1 MSEPKQ
7 SSMSEKLTETLR
19 RLGGDVELAKG
30 LIGRIR
36 DKVPKS
42 LTFMEVCGTHTHAIS
57 KTGIR
62 KALTEKVKLL
72 SGPGCPVCVTP
83 DEEIDA
89 FISLA
94 GMKDV
99 VVTTFG
105 DMLHVPGTNGSLA
118 QERDRGRDIRVVYSP
133 LDVLD
138 MAEKE
143 KGKEFCFL
151 GVGFETTS
159 PTVLATVTEA
169 KRRGIRNF
177 SIYSSFKLIPPALR
191 MIAGH
196 PELKIDGF
204 VLPGHV
210 SAIIGTEPYRF
221 LVEEFRKPSVVAG
234 FEALDILEAVLL
246 MAEQVSADNPQ
257 LEIQYKRVVSPEGNR
272 HALDLIEGMCDRKD
286 TVWRG
291 LGVIPDTGL
300 RLKDEWEEF
309 DVERKLRLA
318 PISYGDTGASTGCR
332 CGDVLLGKI
341 TPPDCPLF
349 ASICTPES
357 PVGPCMVSSEGAC
370 AAYYKYER

>member
-1 MSEPKQ
+1 MAEQ
-7 SSMSEKLTETLR
+7 LTETLR
-19 RLGGDVELAKG
+19 RLGEDAELAKG

-36 DKVPKS
+36 ERVPKS

-57 KTGIR
+57 RTGIR
-62 KALTEKVKLL
+62 KALAGKVKLL

-105 DMLHVPGTNGSLA
+105 DMLHVPGTNVSLA
-118 QERDRGRDIRVVYSP
+118 DERDEGKDIRVVYSP

-138 MAEKE
+138 MAKKE

-159 PTVLATVTEA
+159 PTVLATVAEA
-169 KRRGIRNF
+169 KRQNIRNF
-177 SIYSSFKLIPPALR
+177 SIYPSFKLIPPALR

-196 PELKIDGF
+196 PDLKIDGF
-204 VLPGHV
+204 LLPGHV

-221 LVEEFRKPSVVAG
+221 LVDEFRKPSVVAG
-234 FEALDILEAVLL
+234 FEALDILEAIL
-246 MAEQVSADNPQ
+246 MLAEDMSDVNLK
-257 LEIQYKRVVSPEGNR
+257 LEIQYRRVVDAGGNK
-272 HALDLIEGMCDRKD
+272 HALDLIEGMCERKD
-286 TVWRG
+286 SVWRG
-291 LGVIPDTGL
+291 LGMIPDTGL
-300 RLKDEWEEF
+300 RLKNEWKEF
-309 DVERKLRLA
+309 DAAHKFGLA
-318 PISYGDTGASTGCR
+318 TISYGDSGTSRGCR

-341 TPPDCPLF
+341 TPPECPLF
-349 ASICTPES
+349 ATDCTPERA
-357 PVGPCMVSSEGAC
+357 VGPCMVSSEGAC

>member
-1 MSEPKQ
+1 MSEQ
-7 SSMSEKLTETLR
+7 LRETLR
-19 RLGGDVELAKG
+19 RLGSDAELAKG

-36 DKVPKS
+36 ERTPKS

-57 KTGIR
+57 RTGIR
-62 KALTEKVKLL
+62 KALAGKVRLL

-118 QERDRGRDIRVVYSP
+118 KERDGGRDIRVVYSP

-138 MAEKE
+138 MAERE

-151 GVGFETTS
+151 GVGFETTL
-159 PTVLATVTEA
+159 PTVLATVSEA
-169 KRRGIRNF
+169 KKREIRNF
-177 SIYSSFKLIPPALR
+177 SIFSSFKLIPPALR

-196 PELKIDGF
+196 PQLKIDGF
-204 VLPGHV
+204 LLPGHV

-234 FEALDILEAVLL
+234 FEALDILDALLL
-246 MAEQVSADNPQ
+246 MVDQISADNPQ

-272 HALDLIEGMCDRKD
+272 HALDLIEGMCDSKD
-286 TVWRG
+286 TIWRG
-291 LGVIPDTGL
+291 LGVIPGTGL
-300 RLKDEWEEF
+300 ELKDEWKEF
-309 DVERKLRLA
+309 DVERKLGLA
-318 PISYGDTGASTGCR
+318 PITSGISGTSKGCR

-341 TPPDCPLF
+341 VPPDCPLF
-349 ASICTPES
+349 ASICTPENA
-357 PVGPCMVSSEGAC
+357 VGPCMVSSEGAC

>member
-1 MSEPKQ
+1 MSE
-7 SSMSEKLTETLR
+7 ELTQILR
-19 RLGGDVELAKG
+19 RLGGDPALAKG
-30 LIGRIR
+30 LIKKIR
-36 DKVPKS
+36 GNVHKS

-62 KALTEKVKLL
+62 KALSGKVRLL

-105 DMLHVPGTNGSLA
+105 DMLHVPGTRGSLA
-118 QERDRGRDIRVVYSP
+118 EEKDTGKDIKVVYSP

-143 KGKEFCFL
+143 KGKEFVFL

-159 PTVLATVTEA
+159 PTILATVAEA
-169 KRRGIRNF
+169 KKAGIRNF
-177 SIYSSFKLIPPALR
+177 SIFSSFKLIPPALR
-191 MIAGH
+191 MIAAH

-204 VLPGHV
+204 ILPGHV

-221 LVEEFRKPSVVAG
+221 LVEEFRKPSVVTG
-234 FEALDILEAVLL
+234 FEALDILEAIL
-246 MAEQVSADNPQ
+246 MMTNQISEGDPK
-257 LEIQYKRVVSPEGNR
+257 LEIQYQRVVTEKGNTR
-272 HALDLIEGMCDRKD
+272 ALGMIDEMCDVKD
-286 TVWRG
+286 SIWRS
-291 LGVIPDTGL
+291 LGNIPGTGL
-300 RLKDEWEEF
+300 KLKDDWKEF
-309 DVERKLRLA
+309 DVERKLALA
-318 PISYGDTGASTGCR
+318 PLNYESSDTSKGCR

-341 TPPDCPLF
+341 VPPECPLF
-349 ASICTPES
+349 AVSCTPERA
-357 PVGPCMVSSEGAC
+357 VGPCMVSSEGAC